1 MSKIHV
7 LKTVNHYWDAVKS
20 GEKTF
25 EVRLNDR
32 AFQAGDVLVLRRV
45 DGQGRPDALP
55 EDNSSMFANSDLT
68 YRVTYLLQ
76 GGQFGIEPRYCV
88 LGLGPMEATQ

>member
-1 MSKIHV
+1 MSTVHK
-7 LKTVNHYWDAVKS
+7 LKTLAHYFDAVKS

-32 AFQAGDVLVLRRV
+32 AFQTGDILELRRCTTGSAGGV
-45 DGQGRPDALP
+45 YYDTFTEPLHKRI
-55 EDNSSMFANSDLT
+55 
-68 YRVTYLLQ
+68 TYLLQ

-88 LGLGPMEATQ
+88 LGLGDIDEEPRP

>member
-1 MSKIHV
+1 MSKMHV
-7 LKTVNHYWDAVKS
+7 LKTVDQYWDDVKS
-20 GEKTF
+20 GKKTF

-45 DGQGRPDALP
+45 NKEGHPNTLP
-55 EDNSSMFANSDLT
+55 EDNTGIFANSDLT
-68 YRVTYLLQ
+68 FRVSYLMQ

-88 LGLGPMEATQ
+88 LGLEPMEATQ